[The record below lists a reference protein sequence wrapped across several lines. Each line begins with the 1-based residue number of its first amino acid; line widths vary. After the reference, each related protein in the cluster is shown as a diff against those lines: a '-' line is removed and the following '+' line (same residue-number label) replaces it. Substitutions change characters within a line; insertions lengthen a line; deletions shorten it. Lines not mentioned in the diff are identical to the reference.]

1 MKVTVSVTND
11 LVIDQRVHKVCN
23 TLMQNGYEVKLVG
36 RKLSDSEPVKRSY
49 LTVRLK
55 LLFSRTLFFYAEF
68 NIRLFFYLLFDKAD
82 IFLSNDT
89 DTLFAN
95 YLASVIRRKPLVF
108 DAHEMFPEVPEV
120 TNRKGVKKVWTM
132 IEDFIFPR
140 LKNTYTVCDSIAAY
154 YNEKYK
160 INMQVVRNIPS
171 KRTTPVRLSSQP
183 SPIDAKG
190 KKVILYQGAVNV
202 GRGIEW
208 MIEAMPLLDN
218 FVFYVIGGGD
228 KLKELQKKVEEM
240 ELTDKIFF
248 TGKIPFEKLSEYTS
262 CADIGINLLENLGL
276 NYYYSL
282 PNRIFD
288 YIREGIPVL
297 ASDFPE
303 ISKII
308 TRYDIGA
315 LINNYE
321 PHHLALAIERM
332 AMKEKNYSAF
342 ATANDELC
350 WENEEQ
356 VLLKVM
362 EGAVAK
368 QPQPVQVKNQ

>member
-11 LVIDQRVHKVCN
+11 LVTDQRVHKVCN

-36 RKLSDSEPVKRSY
+36 RKLSDSKPVKRSY

-82 IFLSNDT
+82 IFLSNDA
-89 DTLFAN
+89 DTLPAN
-95 YLASVIRRKPLVF
+95 YLASVICRKPLVF
-108 DAHEMFPEVPEV
+108 DAHEMFPEMPEV
-120 TNRKGVKKVWTM
+120 INRKGVKKVWTM

-218 FVFYVIGGGD
+218 FVFYVIGSGD

-262 CADIGINLLENLGL
+262 CANIGINLLENLGL

-308 TRYDIGA
+308 THYDIGM
-315 LINNYE
+315 LVNNYE
-321 PHHLALAIERM
+321 PHHLASTIERM
-332 AMKEKNYSAF
+332 SMKEKNHSAF

-368 QPQPVQVKNQ
+368 QP